1 MTASSNPTV
10 PDTDAPVT
18 VINTMA
24 VPAAQRNLFLQR
36 WRDNAQ
42 YMASSPGFR
51 RSRML
56 QAVGEAAEAVF
67 VNVGDWDSGT
77 ALRSALGTPQWAELS
92 QRIQDGLELTARPM
106 IFHLSL
112 DVAPGDVLTQ

>member
-1 MTASSNPTV
+1 MTGASNPTV
-10 PDTDAPVT
+10 PHTDAPVT

-24 VPAAQRNLFLQR
+24 VPAAQRDLFLQR

-42 YMASSPGFR
+42 YMASAPGFR

-56 QAVGEAAEAVF
+56 QAVGEADEAVF

-77 ALRSALGTPQWAELS
+77 ALRSALDTPRWRQLS
-92 QRIQDGLELTARPM
+92 QRIQDDLDLTARPM
-106 IFHLSL
+106 IYRLAL
-112 DVAPGDVLTQ
+112 DVAPGDVLSQ